1 MRFYALDTAMPV
13 TTEKLV
19 RSTAMSEPTILLE
32 AEFDPRVKS
41 YWIWQPMLVMILAIV
56 TIPIA
61 ILYVIIARSFIDRY
75 LANIRCTLTERTLDI
90 KKGIWNKTESTIP
103 LDKITDLQLF
113 QGPVMRYFG
122 LHGFKVE
129 TAGQSSPTG
138 GSLVNI
144 VGIVDTKAFRGAVL
158 EQRDR
163 MNAGAV
169 AMPVAQAPALGAGD
183 LQPTELLTEIR
194 DSLQRIEQ
202 SITSPT
208 DQHNEG

>member
-1 MRFYALDTAMPV
+1 
-13 TTEKLV
+13 
-19 RSTAMSEPTILLE
+19 MSEPTVLLE
-32 AEFDPRVKS
+32 ADFDPKVKS
-41 YWIWQPMLVMILAIV
+41 YWIWQPMLAMILAIV
-56 TIPIA
+56 TIPLA
-61 ILYVIIARSFIDRY
+61 ILYAIIARSFIDRY
-75 LANIRCTLTERTLDI
+75 LANMRCALTERTLVI
-90 KKGIWNKTESTIP
+90 KRGIWNKTESTIP

-144 VGIVDTKAFRGAVL
+144 IGIVDTKAFRSAVL

-163 MNAGAV
+163 MNAGA
-169 AMPVAQAPALGAGD
+169 AAIPVAQVPALGVGD

-202 SITSPT
+202 SLRSKAS
-208 DQHNEG
+208 G

>member
-1 MRFYALDTAMPV
+1 
-13 TTEKLV
+13 
-19 RSTAMSEPTILLE
+19 MSEPTVLLE
-32 AEFDPRVKS
+32 ADFDPKVKS
-41 YWIWQPMLVMILAIV
+41 YWIWQPMLAMILAIV
-56 TIPIA
+56 TIPLA
-61 ILYVIIARSFIDRY
+61 ILYAIIARSFIDRY
-75 LANIRCTLTERTLDI
+75 LANMRCALTERTLDI

-144 VGIVDTKAFRGAVL
+144 VGIVDTKAFRSAVL

-163 MNAGAV
+163 MNAGAA

-202 SITSPT
+202 SLRSKAA
-208 DQHNEG
+208 G

>member
-1 MRFYALDTAMPV
+1 
-13 TTEKLV
+13 
-19 RSTAMSEPTILLE
+19 MSEPTILLE

-41 YWIWQPMLVMILAIV
+41 YWIWQPMLVMILGIV

-61 ILYVIIARSFIDRY
+61 VLYAIIARAFIDRY
-75 LANIRCTLTERTLDI
+75 LANLRCALTERTLDI

-113 QGPVMRYFG
+113 QGPVMRHFG

-144 VGIVDTKAFRGAVL
+144 VGIVDTKAFRRAVL
-158 EQRDR
+158 EQRNR
-163 MNAGAV
+163 MNAGAS
-169 AMPVAQAPALGAGD
+169 AMPVGQTPALGAGD
-183 LQPTELLTEIR
+183 AQPTELLTEIR

-202 SITSPT
+202 SIASRT
-208 DQHNEG
+208 DQHNG